1 MKRAFGDESRVSDE
15 ATREAAGVVG
25 AVLFGAASLM
35 ELVRMA
41 TLRPP
46 WPGFNTRIDWG
57 LGAIAIVLW
66 VASACVL
73 ATRSHKHRGVAF
85 AGAFALFAYGLLGLV
100 GRSRFGLVY
109 VAIAVVMPLIERLAF
124 RGRLTFG
131 RRLDEPLPPR
141 SGREIL

>member
-25 AVLFGAASLM
+25 AVLFGAASVM

-41 TLRPP
+41 TLRTP
-46 WPGFNTRIDWG
+46 WPGFNTRLDWA

-66 VASACVL
+66 VTSACVL
-73 ATRSHKHRGVAF
+73 ATRSHKHRAVTF
-85 AGAFALFAYGLLGLV
+85 AGAFALLAYGLLGLM
-100 GRSRFGLVY
+100 GRSFFGLVY
-109 VAIAVVMPLIERLAF
+109 LALAVVMPLIERLAF